1 MSLTDLLHPRSS
13 RTEEPPREYWQDRR
27 VVVATRTDLCAHG
40 VALDDPCEHCQLEVW
55 HTFGIPI
62 DEQDATDA

>member
-1 MSLTDLLHPRSS
+1 M
-13 RTEEPPREYWQDRR
+13 
-27 VVVATRTDLCAHG
+27 VVATRTDLCAHG